1 MVLKRHKVA
10 NLGIWFLLVASM
22 LLLAFVCY
30 QSEFMYN
37 GKYHEKYF
45 KYYMISL
52 AGIFFWGFTL
62 RLKDEIKLNI
72 FMVGTSVVGTI
83 YLVEIALSFIP
94 MTTRFNKFSL
104 QKSKTVFDMR
114 NKFEVYLD
122 LKNKG
127 IDSTVQI
134 HPKHWLTVFPKPLNP
149 LAGISKKTTVA
160 CNESGK
166 FLIYLSDRYGFVNPD
181 SEWDA
186 PEVEWMLIGDSF
198 TQGYCVEPKLNIAG
212 RIRSV
217 TDEKVVNLGMA
228 GNGLLLELAALKEY
242 APFKRPKKVLWL
254 YYEGNDLGSNLKA
267 ERLSPTLMNYINKD
281 FTQNLINRQEEIDS
295 MLGDYFSQRLAT
307 EIKRHKVRD
316 KYSSLMYSTRILRL
330 VNLRRRISFDI
341 QNKCYIHLY

>member
-1 MVLKRHKVA
+1 
-10 NLGIWFLLVASM
+10 
-22 LLLAFVCY
+22 
-30 QSEFMYN
+30 
-37 GKYHEKYF
+37 
-45 KYYMISL
+45 
-52 AGIFFWGFTL
+52 
-62 RLKDEIKLNI
+62 
-72 FMVGTSVVGTI
+72 
-83 YLVEIALSFIP
+83 
-94 MTTRFNKFSL
+94 
-104 QKSKTVFDMR
+104 
-114 NKFEVYLD
+114 
-122 LKNKG
+122 
-127 IDSTVQI
+127 
-134 HPKHWLTVFPKPLNP
+134 
-149 LAGISKKTTVA
+149 
-160 CNESGK
+160 
-166 FLIYLSDRYGFVNPD
+166 IYLSDRYGFVNPD

-330 VNLRRRISFDI
+330 VNLRRRIS
-341 QNKCYIHLY
+341 